1 MIDKKYE
8 ITDLETVANEL
19 YADKKHYQLFW
30 EKTEVSLFPFL
41 KKEKNKLWSSIFSR
55 YSSGSTNLRSKDMH
69 SNFLR

>member
-30 EKTEVSLFPFL
+30 EKAEVSLFPFL
-41 KKEKNKLWSSIFSR
+41 KKREKQIMIQYLLTLFVRQYKFAQ
-55 YSSGSTNLRSKDMH
+55 
-69 SNFLR
+69 